1 MICSPSLVNIHLR
14 ELSSKTNIIIN
25 ILCLIE
31 DLYQNS
37 KLLSKIFK
45 THFKC
50 GLYSQFRINI
60 ISSYRKLQWVC
71 SNTSLFIN
79 KCPSLLLLFI
89 WPNAY
94 ISIWKYQELSH
105 LFLLK
110 RYISLLSIDHS
121 VLLYTLLV

>member
-1 MICSPSLVNIHLR
+1 MFTIFVNIHLR

-50 GLYSQFRINI
+50 GLYFQFRINI
-60 ISSYRKLQWVC
+60 ISSYRETPV
-71 SNTSLFIN
+71 SM
-79 KCPSLLLLFI
+79 
-89 WPNAY
+89 
-94 ISIWKYQELSH
+94 
-105 LFLLK
+105 
-110 RYISLLSIDHS
+110 
-121 VLLYTLLV
+121 